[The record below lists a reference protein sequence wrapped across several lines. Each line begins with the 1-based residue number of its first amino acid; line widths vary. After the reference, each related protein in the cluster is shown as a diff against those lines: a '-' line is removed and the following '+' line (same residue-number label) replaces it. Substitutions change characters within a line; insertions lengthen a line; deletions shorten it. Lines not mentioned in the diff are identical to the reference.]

1 MNGVIGISEL
11 LLEGKLDPTQKHH
24 AKIIANSARSLLAI
38 IDDILDFSKIEA
50 GKLDVESTPFN
61 LYALLDEIRSIFQM
75 RASQKQLGFELIIED
90 GIPEWVIGDPTR
102 LRQILNNFLSN
113 AFKFT
118 QKGSFRLQVSRLPAS
133 SGTASHGEPRL
144 HFAVSDTGIGIA
156 AHELDKLF
164 VPFSQADAST
174 TRRFGGTGLG
184 LSICKQLAELM
195 GGSVG
200 AHSATGAGSTFWLS
214 VHLPAPSVPPEAAAT
229 TQESPEKSL
238 SSVVARPGKILVVE
252 DNAVNLMVAVSI
264 LRNMGY
270 AEPATA
276 ENGQEALKQ
285 MELNAFDVVLMDCQ
299 MPELDGYQTT
309 REMRTRG
316 LTMPVIAMTAN
327 ALPEDQA
334 RCLAAGMN
342 DYISKPFNSRQLDQ
356 RLKHWLTETPR
367 PPRPLSSP
375 AHPSHP

>member
-1 MNGVIGISEL
+1 
-11 LLEGKLDPTQKHH
+11 
-24 AKIIANSARSLLAI
+24 
-38 IDDILDFSKIEA
+38 
-50 GKLDVESTPFN
+50 
-61 LYALLDEIRSIFQM
+61 
-75 RASQKQLGFELIIED
+75 
-90 GIPEWVIGDPTR
+90 
-102 LRQILNNFLSN
+102 
-113 AFKFT
+113 
-118 QKGSFRLQVSRLPAS
+118 
-133 SGTASHGEPRL
+133 
-144 HFAVSDTGIGIA
+144 
-156 AHELDKLF
+156 
-164 VPFSQADAST
+164 
-174 TRRFGGTGLG
+174 
-184 LSICKQLAELM
+184 
-195 GGSVG
+195 
-200 AHSATGAGSTFWLS
+200 
-214 VHLPAPSVPPEAAAT
+214 VPPEAAAT

-367 PPRPLSSP
+367 PPRPLSGP

>member
-144 HFAVSDTGIGIA
+144 
-156 AHELDKLF
+156 
-164 VPFSQADAST
+164 QA
-174 TRRFGGTGLG
+174 
-184 LSICKQLAELM
+184 
-195 GGSVG
+195 
-200 AHSATGAGSTFWLS
+200 SALLRMSWISSSSRSPRQT
-214 VHLPAPSVPPEAAAT
+214 PAPHAALAG
-229 TQESPEKSL
+229 PVWVCPFA
-238 SSVVARPGKILVVE
+238 SSWP
-252 DNAVNLMVAVSI
+252 N
-264 LRNMGY
+264 
-270 AEPATA
+270 
-276 ENGQEALKQ
+276 
-285 MELNAFDVVLMDCQ
+285 
-299 MPELDGYQTT
+299 
-309 REMRTRG
+309 
-316 LTMPVIAMTAN
+316 
-327 ALPEDQA
+327 
-334 RCLAAGMN
+334 
-342 DYISKPFNSRQLDQ
+342 
-356 RLKHWLTETPR
+356 
-367 PPRPLSSP
+367 
-375 AHPSHP
+375 